1 MAKRAKPR
9 WGWLGVVCIRGAGQT
24 DDQLVERGIVP
35 GGRGDRGCVLSDAQF
50 ARLAAHLNIT
60 ELPLMAKV
68 RARLDFIRKFYL
80 TSRLYE
86 AESPTQAERNAALAI
101 VRKHIGAFR
110 AAVDALGPIP
120 DWSLSDGSPIENP
133 SPFDMFMTF
142 PERLG
147 VLAEIASE
155 NVTPAQR
162 RDEDQAALLL
172 SLSHCAMVLA
182 CALSRLDDASQND
195 VMNRLPWTAD
205 YDMDCFAA
213 VARLTQRLGDAVGE
227 ALAAGRRRGGP
238 RPFRE
243 LPQAI
248 AWLRKVYE
256 RCGGQFTHT
265 PRLKTHYDGTP
276 HSAAGRFVAD
286 FFEMCDQKLLAHS
299 ISSAMAE
306 VISVSQPPCRAPNM
320 QRRRRSAAGG
330 WPDASPRRSSSSP
343 RSRA

>member
-1 MAKRAKPR
+1 
-9 WGWLGVVCIRGAGQT
+9 
-24 DDQLVERGIVP
+24 
-35 GGRGDRGCVLSDAQF
+35 
-50 ARLAAHLNIT
+50 
-60 ELPLMAKV
+60 
-68 RARLDFIRKFYL
+68 
-80 TSRLYE
+80 
-86 AESPTQAERNAALAI
+86 
-101 VRKHIGAFR
+101 
-110 AAVDALGPIP
+110 
-120 DWSLSDGSPIENP
+120 
-133 SPFDMFMTF
+133 
-142 PERLG
+142 
-147 VLAEIASE
+147 
-155 NVTPAQR
+155 
-162 RDEDQAALLL
+162 
-172 SLSHCAMVLA
+172 MVLA

-227 ALAAGRRRGGP
+227 ALAVGRRRGGP

-248 AWLRKVYE
+248 AWLRKVYK